1 MNLKEKIKED
11 LKDAMRAH
19 NETAKNT
26 LKGLLSAFTNELIA
40 NGKTPRDELSED
52 EILKVL
58 KRMEKQRK
66 DAISKFNEG
75 GREDLVESEMAE
87 LKVLEKYL
95 PKKMEMEKILEIAK
109 NKKEELNF
117 TDKSKIGILVGAVM
131 KECAGKADGLD
142 VKNAVESLF
151 E

>member
-26 LKGLLSAFTNELIA
+26 LKGLLSAFTNELVA

-117 TDKSKIGILVGAVM
+117 TDKSKTGILVGAVM

>member
-1 MNLKEKIKED
+1 MNLKEIIKED

-19 NETAKNT
+19 DDTAKNT
-26 LKGLLSAFTNELIA
+26 LKGLLSAFTNELVA
-40 NGKTPRDELSED
+40 NGKTPRDELSKD

-58 KRMEKQRK
+58 KRSEKSRK
-66 DAISKFNEG
+66 DAILKFNEG
-75 GREDLVESEMAE
+75 GREDLVKSEEAE

-109 NKKEELNF
+109 NKKEEMKVD
-117 TDKSKIGILVGAVM
+117 DKSKMGILVGAVM
-131 KECAGKADGLD
+131 KECSGQADGLD